1 MNGTRTSGPDA
12 LSRIRVV
19 LVEPAH
25 PGNIG
30 AAARALKTMGLARL
44 VLVRPKAFPHRE
56 ARVLASK
63 ALDVLDETRVCAT
76 LDEALEGTV
85 LSVAMSARGRDL
97 SHPVLQAR
105 AAAAEIALAARDTE
119 VAIVFG
125 HETAGLSN
133 EDVLKCGRL
142 AWIPASAE
150 YSSLN
155 LAQAVQVMTYEVR
168 LAAAEP
174 APPRGREPEYAS
186 HSELESFYGH
196 LEASIVASGFLDAGN
211 PRRLMERMRRMFAR
225 ARLEREEVNVLRGM
239 LTAWDEGSKMR
250 PKKRDPGENS

>member
-1 MNGTRTSGPDA
+1 MNATRTSA

-63 ALDVLDETRVCAT
+63 ALDVLDTTRVCGS

-97 SHPVLQAR
+97 SHPEMEAR
-105 AAAAEIALAARDTE
+105 AAAAEIALAAQDAE
-119 VAIVFG
+119 AAIVFG

-133 EDVLKCGRL
+133 EDVLKCSRL
-142 AWIPASAE
+142 AWIPASPE

-155 LAQAVQVMTYEVR
+155 LAQAVQVMAYEVR
-168 LAAAEP
+168 LATVGAAPRRAGVREAEP
-174 APPRGREPEYAS
+174 AS
-186 HSELESFYGH
+186 HDELEGLYAH
-196 LEASIVASGFLDAGN
+196 LESSIVASGFLDAGN
-211 PRRLMERMRRMFAR
+211 PRRMMERMRRLFAR
-225 ARLEREEVNVLRGM
+225 ARLEREEVNILRGM
-239 LTAWDEGSKMR
+239 LTAWDEG
-250 PKKRDPGENS
+250 PKKRKK